1 MHRSWLGFCGLL
13 AAVILVAGC
22 RQARQGGPSGTLE
35 VTVSILPQRTFV
47 ERVGGERVDVNVMV
61 LPGESPATYEPKPA
75 QLRALSGADAYVS
88 IGVPFEDAWLDKIAS
103 ANPEMVIVDTTQG
116 IDRVGGEE
124 NPDPHIWLSPT
135 LVKIQA
141 KTICEALVALDGAQ
155 AEEYR
160 RNLDAF
166 LADID
171 ALDLEI
177 RKTLAG
183 VEQRTFVVFHPSWA
197 YFARDYGLEMIA
209 VEVEGQEPSAA
220 ELANLIGKAREAEI
234 EVIFAQPEFST
245 QAAETIAS
253 EIGGRVLL
261 ISPLAEDWLA
271 NMRRVVETFAQQLS
285 SQPRACCEARPG
297 VTGSLTRGQWHAQV

>member
-1 MHRSWLGFCGLL
+1 MHRSWVGFCGLL

-22 RQARQGGPSGTLE
+22 RQAGRAGPSGTLE

-75 QLRALSGADAYVS
+75 QLRALSDADAYVS

-103 ANPEMVIVDTTQG
+103 ANPEMVIVDTTRG
-116 IDRVGGEE
+116 IDRVGREE

-141 KTICEALVALDGAQ
+141 KTICEALVALDGAH

-171 ALDLEI
+171 ALDMEI

-183 VEQRTFVVFHPSWA
+183 VEQTTFMVFHPSWG

-220 ELANLIGKAREAEI
+220 ELANLIGKARAAEI

-271 NMRRVVETFAQQLS
+271 NMRRMVETFAQELS
-285 SQPRACCEARPG
+285 SQP
-297 VTGSLTRGQWHAQV
+297 THLL